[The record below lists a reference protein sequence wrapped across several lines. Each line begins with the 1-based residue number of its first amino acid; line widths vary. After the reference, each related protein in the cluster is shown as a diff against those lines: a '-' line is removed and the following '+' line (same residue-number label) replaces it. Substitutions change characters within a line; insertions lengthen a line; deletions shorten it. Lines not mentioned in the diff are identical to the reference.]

1 MQFISTLIHT
11 NTLKKKQNNTKLA
24 IHLLPTTVNIKFPVS
39 IKPTDLLKGTNK
51 KETHSVMQHDNK
63 TSELLTTRQMVDFL
77 PGITNSMHISAKI
90 ADMKKNSANIYE
102 AMSILLKNDND

>member
-1 MQFISTLIHT
+1 M
-11 NTLKKKQNNTKLA
+11 
-24 IHLLPTTVNIKFPVS
+24 NIKFPVS

-63 TSELLTTRQMVDFL
+63 TSELLTTRQTVDFL

-90 ADMKKNSANIYE
+90 ADMNKNSANIYE
-102 AMSILLKNDND
+102 AMSILMKNDND